1 MRASCTGTLVNWI
14 EENPRTLNSIAVVG
28 GSSKEPELLKI
39 LTLYP
44 LAEVTFFGIENVEL
58 NTAFIELD
66 LNLPSKINLKYD
78 LVICA
83 QVLEHVWNL
92 NIAFE
97 NLSKLLNSDNGLL
110 WINCPA
116 SNMVHGSPEY
126 FSAGYSVEMLT
137 QHLEIVNLEVVLAGS
152 FGSRRL
158 YFFTHALQFWPTK
171 FELEHPILTFRPL
184 RSYGRKIVIETIRG
198 FFGRTYSVLLSSK
211 QTSEPQYATE
221 SFALAKSK
229 GESPL

>member
-1 MRASCTGTLVNWI
+1 
-14 EENPRTLNSIAVVG
+14 
-28 GSSKEPELLKI
+28 LKI
-39 LTLYP
+39 LTVYP

-126 FSAGYSVEMLT
+126 FSAGYS
-137 QHLEIVNLEVVLAGS
+137 LAGS